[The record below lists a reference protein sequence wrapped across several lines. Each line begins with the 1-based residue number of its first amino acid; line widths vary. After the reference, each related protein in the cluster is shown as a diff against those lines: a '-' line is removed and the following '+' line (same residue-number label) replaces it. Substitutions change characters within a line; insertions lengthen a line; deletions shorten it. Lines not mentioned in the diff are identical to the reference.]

1 MKVRQ
6 SFTIDSAAKQ
16 SEVYFVAKELGVKLK
31 QHKLSEKL
39 YRVWLIATETD
50 PVPVPGVQSPA
61 RPEPVTVAPEEN
73 PEESK
78 TTAEESFGIHQA
90 TPKVDAPPEESKPPL
105 ECYPECQRLARQVEN
120 SPDSVPIT
128 PRKKIGRPRRTPM
141 KPVIVAPVE
150 RPEPDI
156 DSGEEDDVRSDGEDD
171 EGSRRVSPGR

>member
-1 MKVRQ
+1 MKRKNERV
-6 SFTIDSAAKQ
+6 AV
-16 SEVYFVAKELGVKLK
+16 SEA
-31 QHKLSEKL
+31 
-39 YRVWLIATETD
+39 R
-50 PVPVPGVQSPA
+50 PPA
-61 RPEPVTVAPEEN
+61 RSESVIVAPEEN

-78 TTAEESFGIHQA
+78 TSAEESSGIHQA
-90 TPKVDAPPEESKPPL
+90 TSKVETPPEESKPPL